1 MSEQIHLTDIYE
13 TFLESKYLARNQK
26 TIIDKILMTDKQM
39 EIRDDS
45 KRKFNFQKMKFKTF
59 EM

>member
-1 MSEQIHLTDIYE
+1 MSEQIHLTYIYE
-13 TFLESKYLARNQK
+13 TFLEFKYLARNLK
-26 TIIDKILMTDKQM
+26 TIMKKILMTSKQM
-39 EIRDDS
+39 EIRDDQ